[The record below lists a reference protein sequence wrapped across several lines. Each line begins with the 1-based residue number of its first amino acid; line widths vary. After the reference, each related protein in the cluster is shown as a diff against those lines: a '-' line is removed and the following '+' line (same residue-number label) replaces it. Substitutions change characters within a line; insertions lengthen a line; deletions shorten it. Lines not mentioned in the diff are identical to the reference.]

1 MNYYGGRLNVKY
13 NILDN
18 CFIQNYYKSMSTRDI
33 ISLIA
38 VVREKAN
45 RFIIQEMSMK
55 EMEGLAP
62 SHGDIL
68 SALFEYS
75 SLTMKDLAKEINKD
89 KSTVTALVNKL
100 LNLGYIERTRDI
112 TDSRIVYITLAEKG
126 KNLKSDFTEISDK
139 LIERVYKDISKNEQE
154 VLINI
159 LTKIQ
164 NNF

>member
-1 MNYYGGRLNVKY
+1 
-13 NILDN
+13 
-18 CFIQNYYKSMSTRDI
+18 MSTRDI

-38 VVREKAN
+38 TIREKAN
-45 RFIIQEMSMK
+45 RLIIQEMSIR

-75 SLTMKDLAKEINKD
+75 SLTMKELAKKINKD

-100 LNLGYIERTRDI
+100 LNLGYIERTRDL
-112 TDSRIVYITLAEKG
+112 TDSRIVYITLTEKG
-126 KNLKSDFTEISDK
+126 KNLKSDFKEISDK
-139 LIERVYKDISKNEQE
+139 LIERVYKDISKNDQE
-154 VLINI
+154 VVINI
-159 LTKIQ
+159 LTKIE

>member
-1 MNYYGGRLNVKY
+1 
-13 NILDN
+13 
-18 CFIQNYYKSMSTRDI
+18 
-33 ISLIA
+33 
-38 VVREKAN
+38 
-45 RFIIQEMSMK
+45 
-55 EMEGLAP
+55 MEGLAP

-75 SLTMKDLAKEINKD
+75 SLTMKDLAREINKD

-100 LNLGYIERTRDI
+100 LNLGYIERTRDLA
-112 TDSRIVYITLAEKG
+112 DSRIVYITLTEKG
-126 KNLKSDFTEISDK
+126 KSLKDDFKEISDK

-164 NNF
+164 DNF

>member
-1 MNYYGGRLNVKY
+1 
-13 NILDN
+13 
-18 CFIQNYYKSMSTRDI
+18 MSTRDI

-45 RFIIQEMSMK
+45 RFIVQEMSTK

-75 SLTMKDLAKEINKD
+75 SLTMKDLAKKINKD

-112 TDSRIVYITLAEKG
+112 ADSRIVYITLTEKG
-126 KNLKSDFTEISDK
+126 ENLKGDFKEISDK
-139 LIERVYKDISKNEQE
+139 LIERVYKDISKSEQE

-159 LTKIQ
+159 LTKIY

>member
-1 MNYYGGRLNVKY
+1 
-13 NILDN
+13 
-18 CFIQNYYKSMSTRDI
+18 MSTRDI
-33 ISLIA
+33 VSLIA
-38 VVREKAN
+38 LIREKAN

-75 SLTMKDLAKEINKD
+75 SLTMKDLAKRINKD

-100 LNLGYIERTRDI
+100 LNLGYIERTRDLE
-112 TDSRIVYITLAEKG
+112 DSRIVYITLTEKG
-126 KNLKSDFTEISDK
+126 KNLKTDFKEISDK

-154 VLINI
+154 VVIKI
-159 LTKIQ
+159 LSKIH

>member
-1 MNYYGGRLNVKY
+1 MG
-13 NILDN
+13 
-18 CFIQNYYKSMSTRDI
+18 TRDI
-33 ISLIA
+33 VSLISSI
-38 VVREKAN
+38 REKAN
-45 RFIIQEMSMK
+45 KLIIQEMSMR

-68 SALFEYS
+68 NALLKYT

-100 LNLGYIERTRDI
+100 LNLGYIERTRDLS
-112 TDSRIVYITLAEKG
+112 DSRIVYITLTEKG
-126 KNLKSDFTEISDK
+126 KNVKKDFQEISDK
-139 LIERVYKDISKNEQE
+139 LIERIYKDISKNEQE

-159 LTKIQ
+159 LAKIQ

>member
-1 MNYYGGRLNVKY
+1 
-13 NILDN
+13 
-18 CFIQNYYKSMSTRDI
+18 MSTRDI

-75 SLTMKDLAKEINKD
+75 SLTMKDLAKKINKD

-112 TDSRIVYITLAEKG
+112 ADSRIVYITLTEKG
-126 KNLKSDFTEISDK
+126 ENLKGDFKEISDK

-159 LTKIQ
+159 LTKIY

>member
-1 MNYYGGRLNVKY
+1 
-13 NILDN
+13 
-18 CFIQNYYKSMSTRDI
+18 MSTRDI

-38 VVREKAN
+38 TIREKAN
-45 RFIIQEMSMK
+45 RLIIQEMSIR

-75 SLTMKDLAKEINKD
+75 SLTMKELAKEINKD

-100 LNLGYIERTRDI
+100 LNLGYIERTRDL
-112 TDSRIVYITLAEKG
+112 TDSRIVYITLTENG
-126 KNLKSDFTEISDK
+126 KNLKSDFKEISDK

-154 VLINI
+154 VVINI
-159 LTKIQ
+159 LTKIE

>member
-1 MNYYGGRLNVKY
+1 
-13 NILDN
+13 
-18 CFIQNYYKSMSTRDI
+18 MSTRDI

-45 RFIIQEMSMK
+45 RFIIQEMNTK

-75 SLTMKDLAKEINKD
+75 SLTMKDLAKKINKD

-112 TDSRIVYITLAEKG
+112 ADSRIVYITLTEKG
-126 KNLKSDFTEISDK
+126 ENLKGDFKEISDK

-159 LTKIQ
+159 LTKIY

>member
-1 MNYYGGRLNVKY
+1 
-13 NILDN
+13 
-18 CFIQNYYKSMSTRDI
+18 MSTRDI

-38 VVREKAN
+38 TIREKAN
-45 RFIIQEMSMK
+45 RLIIQEMSIR

-75 SLTMKDLAKEINKD
+75 SLTMKELAQKINKD

-100 LNLGYIERTRDI
+100 LNLGYIERTRDL
-112 TDSRIVYITLAEKG
+112 TDSRIVYITLTEKG
-126 KNLKSDFTEISDK
+126 KNLKSDFKEISEK
-139 LIERVYKDISKNEQE
+139 LIERVYKDISKNDQE
-154 VLINI
+154 VVISI
-159 LTKIQ
+159 LTKIE

>member
-1 MNYYGGRLNVKY
+1 
-13 NILDN
+13 
-18 CFIQNYYKSMSTRDI
+18 MSTRDI
-33 ISLIA
+33 VSLIA
-38 VVREKAN
+38 LIREKAN

-75 SLTMKDLAKEINKD
+75 SLTMKDLAKKINKD

-100 LNLGYIERTRDI
+100 LNLGYIERTRDLE
-112 TDSRIVYITLAEKG
+112 DSRIVYITLTEKG
-126 KNLKSDFTEISDK
+126 KNLKKDFKEISDK

-154 VLINI
+154 VVIKI
-159 LTKIQ
+159 LSKIH

>member
-1 MNYYGGRLNVKY
+1 
-13 NILDN
+13 
-18 CFIQNYYKSMSTRDI
+18 MSTRDI

-38 VVREKAN
+38 SIREKAN
-45 RFIIQEMSMK
+45 RLIIQEMSMR

-75 SLTMKDLAKEINKD
+75 SLTMKDLAREINKD

-100 LNLGYIERTRDI
+100 LNLGYIERTRDLA
-112 TDSRIVYITLAEKG
+112 DSRIVYITLTEKG
-126 KNLKSDFTEISDK
+126 KSLKDDFKEISDK

-164 NNF
+164 DNF

>member
-1 MNYYGGRLNVKY
+1 MG
-13 NILDN
+13 
-18 CFIQNYYKSMSTRDI
+18 TRDI

-38 VVREKAN
+38 SIREKAN
-45 RFIIQEMSMK
+45 KLIIQEMSMR

-68 SALFEYS
+68 SALFKYT

-100 LNLGYIERTRDI
+100 LNLGYIQRTRDLS
-112 TDSRIVYITLAEKG
+112 DSRIVYITLTEKG
-126 KNLKSDFTEISDK
+126 KNLKKDFQEISDK
-139 LIERVYKDISKNEQE
+139 LIERIYKDISKNEQE

-159 LTKIQ
+159 LKKIQ

>member
-1 MNYYGGRLNVKY
+1 
-13 NILDN
+13 
-18 CFIQNYYKSMSTRDI
+18 MSTRDI

-38 VVREKAN
+38 TIREKAN
-45 RFIIQEMSMK
+45 RLIIQEMSIR

-75 SLTMKDLAKEINKD
+75 SLTMKELAKEINKD

-100 LNLGYIERTRDI
+100 LNLGYIERTRDL
-112 TDSRIVYITLAEKG
+112 TDSRIVYITLTEKG
-126 KNLKSDFTEISDK
+126 KSLKSDFKEISDK
-139 LIERVYKDISKNEQE
+139 LIERVYKNISKDDQE
-154 VLINI
+154 VVINI
-159 LTKIQ
+159 LTKIE

>member
-1 MNYYGGRLNVKY
+1 
-13 NILDN
+13 
-18 CFIQNYYKSMSTRDI
+18 MSTRDI

-45 RFIIQEMSMK
+45 RFIVQEMSTK

-75 SLTMKDLAKEINKD
+75 SLTMKDLAKKINKD

-112 TDSRIVYITLAEKG
+112 ADSRIVYITLTEKG
-126 KNLKSDFTEISDK
+126 ENLKGDFKEISDK

-159 LTKIQ
+159 LTKIY

>member
-1 MNYYGGRLNVKY
+1 
-13 NILDN
+13 
-18 CFIQNYYKSMSTRDI
+18 MSTRDI

-45 RFIIQEMSMK
+45 RFIIQEMSTK

-75 SLTMKDLAKEINKD
+75 SLTMKDLAKKINKD

-112 TDSRIVYITLAEKG
+112 EDSRIVYITLTEKG
-126 KNLKSDFTEISDK
+126 ENLKGDFKEISDK
-139 LIERVYKDISKNEQE
+139 LIERVYRDISKNEQE

-159 LTKIQ
+159 LTKIY

>member
-1 MNYYGGRLNVKY
+1 
-13 NILDN
+13 
-18 CFIQNYYKSMSTRDI
+18 MSTRDI

-45 RFIIQEMSMK
+45 RFIVQEMSTK

-75 SLTMKDLAKEINKD
+75 SLTMKDLAKKINKD

-112 TDSRIVYITLAEKG
+112 ADSRIVYITLTEKG
-126 KNLKSDFTEISDK
+126 ANLKGDFKEISDK

-159 LTKIQ
+159 LTKIY

>member
-1 MNYYGGRLNVKY
+1 
-13 NILDN
+13 
-18 CFIQNYYKSMSTRDI
+18 MSTRDI
-33 ISLIA
+33 VSLIA
-38 VVREKAN
+38 LIREQAN

-75 SLTMKDLAKEINKD
+75 SLTMKDLAKKINKD

-100 LNLGYIERTRDI
+100 LNFGYIERIRDI
-112 TDSRIVYITLAEKG
+112 EDSRIIYSTLTEKG
-126 KNLKSDFTEISDK
+126 ENLKADFKEISDK

-154 VLINI
+154 VDINI
-159 LTKIQ
+159 LTKIH